1 MSTESEARAVLQS
14 IAAPVPA
21 GMIGALEKKNNRTGA
36 STSFPFIRWNV
47 AAELMDER
55 APGWCS
61 EIVRIHGETAT
72 ASCTVRVTIPLP
84 SGGAIWREATGTDD
98 EPDSTYGEPLDRA
111 EAAALKRAFAKFG
124 LARRECYPDASG
136 HRGPATPPPPP
147 ARKPTAAAARKVDTT
162 RDIPPTPDEIADIAA
177 LGLDEL
183 RAAYAAAT
191 NAGRVTL
198 AAQIKGMA
206 DTLKAKAAA

>member
-1 MSTESEARAVLQS
+1 MSIKLSDHVVDLKGRDYLPVAPRIAYFREHNPTHAIITDVTIIDGEPRMVRATISDANGS
-14 IAAPVPA
+14 ILATAHKTVTAFA
-21 GMIGALEKKNNRTGA
+21 GGAVEKAETGA
-36 STSFPFIRWNV
+36 IGRALSLVGVGTMQ
-47 AAELMDER
+47 ALDMDEGDELAD
-55 APGWCS
+55 AP
-61 EIVRIHGETAT
+61 A
-72 ASCTVRVTIPLP
+72 
-84 SGGAIWREATGTDD
+84 
-98 EPDSTYGEPLDRA
+98 
-111 EAAALKRAFAKFG
+111 
-124 LARRECYPDASG
+124 
-136 HRGPATPPPPP
+136 PPPPP

>member
-1 MSTESEARAVLQS
+1 MSIKLSDHVVDLKGRDYLPVAPRIAYFREHNPTHSIVTDVTIIDGEPRMVRATISDANGS
-14 IAAPVPA
+14 ILATAHKTVTAFA
-21 GMIGALEKKNNRTGA
+21 GGAVEKAETGA
-36 STSFPFIRWNV
+36 IGRALSLVGVGTMQ
-47 AAELMDER
+47 ALDMDEGDEIAD
-55 APGWCS
+55 AP
-61 EIVRIHGETAT
+61 A
-72 ASCTVRVTIPLP
+72 
-84 SGGAIWREATGTDD
+84 
-98 EPDSTYGEPLDRA
+98 
-111 EAAALKRAFAKFG
+111 
-124 LARRECYPDASG
+124 
-136 HRGPATPPPPP
+136 PPPAP